1 MPGNWVSACSTPIL
15 SQNRGVGSLLPRRA
29 TLVAVCALLL
39 GPAHAVRAELVF
51 LASGRALSVS
61 GHRIEGRS
69 VVLTLRSG
77 GEVVCDA
84 SLVARI
90 EPDEVAWPQ
99 QVPAAPA
106 LVVGGP
112 AAEAPS
118 ATPYEELIQP
128 IAARHGVEPALV
140 RAIVDTESGFAP
152 RARSPKGAM
161 GLMQLMPVTAR
172 QYALANPFDP
182 SANLETGV
190 RHLKS
195 LLGRYDMRSALAA
208 YNAGEAAV
216 RRFQGVPPFR
226 ETQDYVT
233 RVLSRL
239 EHYRRLGRTA
249 PGAGLGPIR
258 PGPSVPTS

>member
-1 MPGNWVSACSTPIL
+1 MVLAL
-15 SQNRGVGSLLPRRA
+15 RG
-29 TLVAVCALLL
+29 
-39 GPAHAVRAELVF
+39 
-51 LASGRALSVS
+51 
-61 GHRIEGRS
+61 
-69 VVLTLRSG
+69 G

-84 SLVARI
+84 NLVERI

-99 QVPAAPA
+99 PTLPAAAVPAALLSPQ
-106 LVVGGP
+106 GP
-112 AAEAPS
+112 ERP
-118 ATPYEELIQP
+118 PFDELIRP
-128 IAARHGVEPALV
+128 IAARYGVEPALI
-140 RAIVDTESGFAP
+140 RAVVETESGFAP
-152 RARSPKGAM
+152 GARSPRGAM

-172 QYALANPFDP
+172 QYALANPFEP

-233 RVLSRL
+233 RVLNRL
-239 EHYRRLGRTA
+239 EHYRLQGRQL
-249 PGAGLGPIR
+249 PGAASSPGR
-258 PGPSVPTS
+258 PGPPVPTS